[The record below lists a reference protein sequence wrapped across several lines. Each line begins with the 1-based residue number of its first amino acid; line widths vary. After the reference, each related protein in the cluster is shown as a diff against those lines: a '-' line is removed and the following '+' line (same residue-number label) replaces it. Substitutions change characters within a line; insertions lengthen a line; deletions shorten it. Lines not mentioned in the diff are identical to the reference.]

1 MKWYIYPIV
10 AVLLFSVLATSGC
23 DTKSTGQKT
32 YTGIVTSISYDGGNK
47 VTKLTMNITDSIGN
61 TTLFVKGV
69 VNGIE
74 VGSKYRIVIENQ
86 EESGQAIPAKLI
98 SVKKL

>member
-1 MKWYIYPIV
+1 MKWYIYPLV

-47 VTKLTMNITDSIGN
+47 VTKL
-61 TTLFVKGV
+61 
-69 VNGIE
+69 
-74 VGSKYRIVIENQ
+74 
-86 EESGQAIPAKLI
+86 
-98 SVKKL
+98 